1 MDQAS
6 NLGCERLMALW
17 HVRDQLIGLLELS
30 DQLDELLLSAQL
42 AHALDCAETRAG
54 SFANAPPAGCD

>member
-1 MDQAS
+1 
-6 NLGCERLMALW
+6 MALW

-42 AHALDCAETRAG
+42 AHALDFAETRAG
-54 SFANAPPAGCD
+54 SFANAPPSGCD